1 VAPSDSVDDARV
13 ESDWSSELSTE
24 LKPSRTLASNSG
36 SFGSNLRMG
45 TWGFEFWK
53 GSTRGFYPYINIYIL
68 IGFEYILFFIIILI
82 LKLKIIFRKKT
93 EIVF

>member
-1 VAPSDSVDDARV
+1 LVVGVVDRV
-13 ESDWSSELSTE
+13 ETV
-24 LKPSRTLASNSG
+24 PN
-36 SFGSNLRMG
+36 FGEQFREFRIEFEDG

-53 GSTRGFYPYINIYIL
+53 GSTRGFYPYIYIYIYIL
-68 IGFEYILFFIIILI
+68 IGFEDILFFIIILI